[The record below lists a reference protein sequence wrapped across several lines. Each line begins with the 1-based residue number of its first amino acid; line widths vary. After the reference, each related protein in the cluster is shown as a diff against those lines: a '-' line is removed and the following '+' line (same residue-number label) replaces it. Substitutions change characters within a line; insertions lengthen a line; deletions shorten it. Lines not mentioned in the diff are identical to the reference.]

1 MRKAPNLAT
10 FVFCSLCSLLL
21 ATTVSAK
28 NKSKNKIRFDKYEIE
43 TDFKITH
50 PVEAANLAEN
60 QKQLVV
66 IGESKDK
73 KRILVIYELQ
83 TEGCPVTETKV
94 KEVSR
99 LEIPK
104 SFLAYDIFKNGTLQK
119 ILFQTNQELLVFNPN
134 SNEFES
140 FHTVQSIYL
149 RPEAQFLVR
158 KKFVQDLNGDE
169 RDDLVIPDFR
179 GVHLFLQTDKGDFET
194 QTLPV
199 APKIQMN
206 KDSATY
212 NETRFFIAD
221 MNLDNKTDFV
231 LAKDKSLLI
240 YPQLEKGKFD
250 NNSQLIKLPID
261 TSELFW
267 WELRESDGQQ
277 VDQNN
282 LAHRIVDKID
292 DVNNDG
298 LVDLLV
304 RFSQSEGVLDRTN
317 DYEIYLGN
325 NQDGKLTFQE
335 KPQSMITA
343 DGTIGTLE
351 IVDIDGDKRS
361 EVLVSS
367 FDIGVSQIIGAL
379 LSGSIDQ
386 DIYIFQLNEEGLY
399 PEDPIVDKEVEMT
412 FSLSSG
418 KSGEPVVKLAD
429 LNGDGLKDLVV
440 SSGES
445 RLKIYPGTRKKR
457 IFEKRSQRIKVDVP
471 KQGSYVAVADIN
483 TDGKEDLIVR
493 YGRQDDKELTNK
505 LVLLIAE

>member
-1 MRKAPNLAT
+1 
-10 FVFCSLCSLLL
+10 
-21 ATTVSAK
+21 
-28 NKSKNKIRFDKYEIE
+28 
-43 TDFKITH
+43 
-50 PVEAANLAEN
+50 
-60 QKQLVV
+60 
-66 IGESKDK
+66 
-73 KRILVIYELQ
+73 
-83 TEGCPVTETKV
+83 
-94 KEVSR
+94 
-99 LEIPK
+99 
-104 SFLAYDIFKNGTLQK
+104 
-119 ILFQTNQELLVFNPN
+119 
-134 SNEFES
+134 
-140 FHTVQSIYL
+140 
-149 RPEAQFLVR
+149 
-158 KKFVQDLNGDE
+158 
-169 RDDLVIPDFR
+169 
-179 GVHLFLQTDKGDFET
+179 
-194 QTLPV
+194 
-199 APKIQMN
+199 
-206 KDSATY
+206 
-212 NETRFFIAD
+212 
-221 MNLDNKTDFV
+221 
-231 LAKDKSLLI
+231 
-240 YPQLEKGKFD
+240 
-250 NNSQLIKLPID
+250 
-261 TSELFW
+261 
-267 WELRESDGQQ
+267 
-277 VDQNN
+277 
-282 LAHRIVDKID
+282 
-292 DVNNDG
+292 
-298 LVDLLV
+298 
-304 RFSQSEGVLDRTN
+304 
-317 DYEIYLGN
+317 
-325 NQDGKLTFQE
+325 
-335 KPQSMITA
+335 MITA